1 MGFEKIIIIIIL
13 LHSAKFIKIY
23 DLMCFT
29 IVTINKM
36 PVEMK
41 LTMPV
46 LISAADRKSEYLEMR
61 RTFAQ

>member
-1 MGFEKIIIIIIL
+1 MGFEKIIIIIL